1 MGGDDAPEPTNPVD
15 VIKAQQSASTKALQ
29 ESQAATQVNQSNTTG
44 RRTWQ
49 LLGYDQNGNPRYG
62 MSEELNPQEQA
73 LYNMF
78 ANSRGSSGM
87 TGNALFDS
95 IVNSGNYNDL
105 FDPTNDV
112 TSGVNTRMGQMQS
125 YMDPFMTKL
134 RQDRDNEMRNQGLVP
149 GMEAYDE
156 EMNRIQDQQQQ
167 SMQSLLAQFQP
178 EAFKQAY
185 QQHEAPIMEAMRL
198 SQFGQDRP
206 LNFSNTPQY
215 AQNAADATG
224 AYSNY
229 DRQRLAAWEQ
239 QQKQNSGFWQGVGAI
254 GGAVLGGPLGGYL
267 GQGIA
272 GMFGPNVGS
281 SYNPGWNTSVSYG
294 G

>member
-1 MGGDDAPEPTNPVD
+1 MGGDDAPEPTNPRD
-15 VIKAQQSASTKALQ
+15 VISAQQGANTVALQ
-29 ESQAATQVNQSNTTG
+29 QSQAANQVDQNNAVGS
-44 RRTWQ
+44 RTWQ

-62 MSEELNPQEQA
+62 MNEALNPQEQA

-78 ANSRGSSGM
+78 ANARGFSGGQ
-87 TGNALFDS
+87 GNALWDS
-95 IVNSGNYNDL
+95 LVNSGNYSQA

-185 QQHEAPIMEAMRL
+185 QQHEQPLMEAMRL
-198 SQFGQDRP
+198 SQFGQNSP
-206 LNFSNTPQY
+206 LQFSNTPNY

-224 AYSNY
+224 AYGNY
-229 DRQRLAAWEQ
+229 DRQRMAQWEA
-239 QQKQNSGFWQGVGAI
+239 QQKQNSGFWQGIGAI
-254 GGAVLGGPLGGYL
+254 GGAMLGGPLGSYIGS
-267 GQGIA
+267 GIS

-281 SYNPGWNTSVSYG
+281 SYNPSWNTTTSYG
-294 G
+294 